1 MAVVH
6 YPAVIPPQ
14 RPAVSVC
21 IANYNGERLLDDCI
35 GSVLAQDGDAA
46 IEIIVHDDAS
56 ADGSVALL
64 RERFPQVEVL
74 ASGENVGFCIANNR
88 MVAHARGQFVLLLN
102 NDAALFPDA
111 VATLLSLAR
120 GLPGPAILT
129 LPQYDWASGA
139 LVDRGCMIDPFYNPV
154 PNRDPARA
162 EVAYGIGAC
171 LWLPNTLWKELGG
184 FPEWFESIGEDL
196 YLCCLA
202 RLRGQ
207 PTIVARRSGYRHRQ
221 GASFGGNRPDAGKLV
236 TSYRRRSL
244 SERNKTALLL
254 SLTPS
259 PLAWPLLVL
268 HLALLCV
275 EGASLAAIRR
285 DHRIWTRIYWPA
297 IALPVMH
304 GARLMDMRRMAQDG
318 RRAGLRAYLRAMRP
332 IPRKLQLLF
341 AHGLP
346 RIR

>member
-6 YPAVIPPQ
+6 HPAVGPAP

-21 IANYNGERLLDDCI
+21 IANYNGERLLVDCI
-35 GSVLAQDGDAA
+35 GSVLAQDGDASV
-46 IEIIVHDDAS
+46 EVIVHDDAS
-56 ADGSVALL
+56 SDGSVALL

-88 MVAHARGQFVLLLN
+88 MVARARGEFVLLLN

-111 VATLLSLAR
+111 VATLLALAR
-120 GLPGPAILT
+120 SQPGPAILT
-129 LPQYDWASGA
+129 LPQYDWESGA

-171 LWLPNTLWKELGG
+171 LWLPRALWNELGG

-202 RLRGQ
+202 RLRGR
-207 PTIVARRSGYRHRQ
+207 PTIVAGHSGYRHRQ

-244 SERNKTALLL
+244 SERNKTALLF

-259 PLAWPLLVL
+259 LLAWPLLAV

-275 EGASLAAIRR
+275 EGALLAVIQR
-285 DHRIWTRIYWPA
+285 DCGIWTRIYWPA
-297 IALPVMH
+297 IALPVTH
-304 GARLMDMRRMAQDG
+304 GPRLMAMRRLAQVG
-318 RRAGLRAYLRAMRP
+318 RRAGLRVYLRTMRP
-332 IPRKLQLLF
+332 VPRKLQLLL

-346 RIR
+346 SIR